1 MMQAHT
7 ALPTIATLSS
17 QLRDGSTTSLHLTEA
32 ALERI
37 ALSMREEGQAVFTHY
52 NRERAL
58 AAARASDARWRAGAP
73 LSPID
78 GLPLSVKD
86 LFDVAGEVTCAGS
99 KLLRT
104 APAATQNATVIDRLL
119 QAGAVLV
126 GRSNMTEFAFS
137 GIGINPHYGTTRNPW
152 DPDGQRITGGSSS
165 GAAASVAGAMAIGA
179 IGSDTGGSVRIPA
192 ALCGLTGF
200 KPTASRIPMKGVLP
214 LAPSLDSIGP
224 LAASVQC
231 CAILD
236 GIMSGRPWNAADAI
250 DLSRQRY
257 AVPTTVVLD
266 DMEPAVASVFRAAL
280 EGIHR
285 TGAQIDEIEI
295 PEFNQWR
302 EINLKGGLVCAEA
315 WQWHQS
321 RLPADEALYDPL
333 VVSRIYLGADIS
345 AAEYQEMLDARTRW
359 IASVEARVAGY
370 DALLLPTVPLV
381 APRLHEL
388 EASEEAYFH
397 ANRLLLRNTNLINFL
412 DGCALSIPCHPE
424 GTAPV
429 GLMIAA
435 TRMHDEQLL
444 SIGLAIEELLAGR
457 IHS

>member
-7 ALPTIATLSS
+7 QLPTIIEVSS
-17 QLRDGSTTSLHLTEA
+17 QLREGATTSLRLTEA

-37 ALSMREEGQAVFTHY
+37 AQSMREDGQAVFTHY
-52 NRERAL
+52 DRDRAL
-58 AAARASDARWRAGAP
+58 AAARASDARRQAGAP

-86 LFDVAGEVTCAGS
+86 LFDVAGEVTSAGS

-104 APAATQNATVIDRLL
+104 APAAEQNATVIERLL

-126 GRSNMTEFAFS
+126 GRTNMTEFAFS
-137 GIGINPHYGTTRNPW
+137 GIGINPHYGSPRNPW
-152 DPDGQRITGGSSS
+152 DPDARRITGGSSS
-165 GAAASVAGAMAIGA
+165 GAAASVAGGMAVAA

-192 ALCGLTGF
+192 ALCGITGF
-200 KPTASRIPMKGVLP
+200 KPTAARVPMDGVLP

-236 GIMSGRPWNAADAI
+236 GIMSGQPWSPSAEV

-257 AVPTTVVLD
+257 AVPTTVVLG
-266 DMEPAVASVFRAAL
+266 DMDPAVASAFGAAL
-280 EGIHR
+280 EKLR
-285 TGAQIDEIEI
+285 LAGARIDKIEI
-295 PEFNQWR
+295 PEFDQWR
-302 EINLKGGLVCAEA
+302 DINRKGGLVCAEA

-333 VVSRIYLGADIS
+333 VSSRIYLGADITP
-345 AAEYQEMLDARTRW
+345 AEYQEMLDARARW

-370 DALLLPTVPLV
+370 DALILPTAPLI
-381 APRLHEL
+381 APRISEL

-412 DGCALSIPCHPE
+412 DGCALSIPCHAA

-429 GLMIAA
+429 GLMIAS
-435 TRMHDEQLL
+435 TRMKDDHVLN
-444 SIGLAIEELLAGR
+444 IGLAMERLLQA
-457 IHS
+457 